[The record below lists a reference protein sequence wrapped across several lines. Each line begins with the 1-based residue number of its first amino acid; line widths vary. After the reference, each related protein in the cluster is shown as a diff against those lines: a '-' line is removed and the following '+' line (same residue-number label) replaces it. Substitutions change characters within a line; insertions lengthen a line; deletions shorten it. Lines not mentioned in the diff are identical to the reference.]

1 MRLLLSS
8 IPPVQR
14 AQTTQITNELL
25 NEQSTKTPLVKIT
38 YKDKKE
44 MELDPSG
51 YNFQEL
57 ANYFDKHSRQLQI
70 KETIE
75 NQ

>member
-1 MRLLLSS
+1 MQS
-8 IPPVQR
+8 
-14 AQTTQITNELL
+14 TQITNQLL
-25 NEQSTKTPLVKIT
+25 TESSTATPLVKIT

-44 MELDPSG
+44 LELDPRGHS
-51 YNFQEL
+51 FEEL
-57 ANYFDKHSRQLQI
+57 ANYFDRHSRQLQI